1 MNQEEYLEKEYQKAL
16 EADRKDQE
24 SFEKFEKQ
32 QEIEFNINVEKELD
46 KFCAKAKKIHDKYD
60 QKLKAIQKKY
70 N

>member
-24 SFEKFEKQ
+24 NFEKFEKQ